1 MISNNKEIKSEF
13 RIDKLLTKLKVLE
26 GIVKAEL
33 LLSDELKWQQAYDKY
48 GLFGSHPPALQDSA
62 PQSLLELADLNNDD
76 NKMNKAAE
84 IAKMRIADE
93 FGESAGDESIVRSG

>member
-1 MISNNKEIKSEF
+1 M
-13 RIDKLLTKLKVLE
+13 
-26 GIVKAEL
+26 
-33 LLSDELKWQQAYDKY
+33 LSDELKWQQAYDKY
-48 GLFGSHPPALQDSA
+48 GLFGSHPPALENST

-93 FGESAGDESIVRSG
+93 FGESVWEDNNVQNG